1 MYIIHTIFVLHHYCD
16 IISLRE
22 THNALQIT
30 CVLLLLLLVTLPA
43 LTGISGNS
51 EQKPTSNSFETLKTV
66 YTYSNCINQL
76 LKKFLVNIRSQISKI
91 RLIL

>member
-51 EQKPTSNSFETLKTV
+51 EQKLTSNSFETLKTV
-66 YTYSNCINQL
+66 YTYSNCIINQYYIAEN
-76 LKKFLVNIRSQISKI
+76 FFANIYSQI
-91 RLIL
+91 R